1 MTILNTG
8 GEDGPNEAGRKPRGE
23 NVDRVYAA
31 LRDDI
36 LELRRAP
43 GEVLDEAEIAGTFG
57 LSRSPVRE
65 AIIRLTSEGLAQL
78 LKNRGAVVSRLD
90 VEMLPSYFDA
100 QALLFRITSRLAA
113 QRGGTSAAD
122 RLLQV
127 QKRHDEVV
135 ALRDPSG
142 VIMSNR
148 MFHLEIALIG
158 GNRFYLDWL
167 TGILDQGQRIMR
179 LYVRLHE
186 EQVPND
192 QLSFHY
198 ALIDAI
204 RRKDVEAADRA
215 AAADAQIVRDEI
227 SRQISS
233 GASASL
239 PL

>member
-1 MTILNTG
+1 MNFSKTG
-8 GEDGPNEAGRKPRGE
+8 GEDAPSGAGRKPRGE
-23 NVDRVYAA
+23 NVDRIYAA

-113 QRGGTSAAD
+113 QRGGSAAAD
-122 RLLQV
+122 RLLHI

-135 ALRDPSG
+135 ASRDPSG
-142 VIMSNR
+142 VILSNR
-148 MFHLEIALIG
+148 MVHIEIALIV
-158 GNRFYLDWL
+158 GNRYYLDWL
-167 TGILDQGQRIMR
+167 TSILDQGQRIMR

-186 EQVPND
+186 EQVPNE

-198 ALIDAI
+198 ALIDAV